1 MPDMDLTNR
10 EYWNGLIKMSLSK
23 FFILRVLYA
32 QPMHGYEIARTVAE
46 VTRGCCT
53 PTEGTIYPVLR
64 EFEEGGYV
72 TASSEVV
79 NGRERKIYA
88 LTPLGRKAF
97 EVAMEAWQ
105 EVTTYILEAVEAR
118 QGAEI

>member
-1 MPDMDLTNR
+1 MSDMDLTNR

-46 VTRGCCT
+46 VTQGCCT

-79 NGRERKIYA
+79 NGRERKVYT
-88 LTPLGRKAF
+88 LTPRGRKAF
-97 EVAMEAWQ
+97 EVAVEAWQ
-105 EVTTYILEAVEAR
+105 EVTRYILEAVEAR
-118 QGAEI
+118 QGAGT